1 MFYEKHFD
9 ENKLQDYQRDPNRGS
24 FSNKYIAAIWNQ
36 CSWVQQQPPGL
47 NVISNP
53 NCLESFVRFVIK
65 SIPRNISQF
74 SAFNS
79 ITMVHSV
86 YEVNVIVFGKFWK
99 MNIFSA

>member
-65 SIPRNISQF
+65 SIPRKL
-74 SAFNS
+74 
-79 ITMVHSV
+79 VV
-86 YEVNVIVFGKFWK
+86 YEVKVIIFGKLKK
-99 MNIFSA
+99 MNIFST

>member
-65 SIPRNISQF
+65 SIPRKRYRFQLIKERTTNIMC
-74 SAFNS
+74 N
-79 ITMVHSV
+79 
-86 YEVNVIVFGKFWK
+86 
-99 MNIFSA
+99 NIM